1 MTSDHRPPITDY
13 RLRMLHPPITGTT
26 QLLGII
32 GWPVAH
38 SFSPAMHNAAL
49 ADRGLDYVY
58 VPLPV
63 HPEEVSTAVSALPTL
78 GFRGV
83 NVTVPHKQAVMPL
96 LDELED
102 AAQAIGAVNTIVVS
116 RNPLP
121 VNRNPLSVT
130 REPVTHHASR
140 ITHHRL
146 PITDYRLPMT
156 GYNTDWA
163 GFLADLV
170 ELGVEVNGRDCLI
183 LGAGGSARAVVYAL
197 AKSGGRVQVV
207 ARRPEQA
214 GELAA
219 ALRPYAGDVA
229 ARPTTDLAAIVARL
243 TAPLIVNTTPVGMT
257 PHPEVSPWPDDLPLP
272 PGAFV
277 YDLVYNPRETAF
289 MRQAQAAGL
298 PTANGLGM
306 LVYQG
311 ARAFELWT
319 GHTPNVAL
327 MRAMVA

>member
-1 MTSDHRPPITDY
+1 MTTPHASRITHHA
-13 RLRMLHPPITGTT
+13 LPITGST

-63 HPEEVSTAVSALPTL
+63 HPDEVSTAVSALPTL

-102 AAQAIGAVNTIVVS
+102 AAQAIGAVNTIVVT

-140 ITHHRL
+140 ITDYGL
-146 PITDYRLPMT
+146 PITDYAMT

-170 ELGVEVNGRDCLI
+170 ELEVAVNGRDCLI

-207 ARRPEQA
+207 ARRPEQV

-229 ARPTTDLAAIVARL
+229 ARPTADLAALVATL
-243 TAPLIVNTTPVGMT
+243 TAPLIVNTTPLGMT
-257 PHPEVSPWPDDLPLP
+257 PHPEASPWPDDLPLP

-277 YDLVYNPRETAF
+277 YDLVYNPRETTF

-298 PTANGLGM
+298 AAANGLGM

-327 MRAMVA
+327 MRTMVA

>member
-1 MTSDHRPPITDY
+1 MTTPPPSRIMHHASRIT
-13 RLRMLHPPITGTT
+13 ITGTT

-38 SFSPAMHNAAL
+38 SFSPAMQNAAL
-49 ADRGLDYVY
+49 ADLGLNYVY

-102 AAQAIGAVNTIVVS
+102 AARAIGAVNTIV
-116 RNPLP
+116 

-130 REPVTHHASR
+130 RETDYGLR
-140 ITHHRL
+140 
-146 PITDYRLPMT
+146 ITDYELRMK

-163 GFLADLV
+163 GFLADLN
-170 ELGVEVNGRDCLI
+170 ELGVGVNGRDCLV

-207 ARRPEQA
+207 ARRVEQA
-214 GELAA
+214 GELVA
-219 ALRPYAGDVA
+219 ALRPYGGDGVM
-229 ARPTTDLAAIVARL
+229 ARPFTDLPIITATL
-243 TAPLIVNTTPVGMT
+243 TAPLIVNTTPLGMT
-257 PHPEVSPWPDDLPLP
+257 PHPEGSPWPDDLPLP
-272 PGAFV
+272 PGAFL
-277 YDLVYNPRETAF
+277 YDLVYNPRETTF

-298 PTANGLGM
+298 PAANGLGM

-319 GHTPNVAL
+319 GQQPDVQV
-327 MRAMVA
+327 MRAVVE